1 MRRKFHFENDNHI
14 DLAENE
20 SNSTSW
26 NHDLSCV
33 CEETFFSR
41 SVYKYLSEMTIGI
54 ISENDFY
61 VIFSPPLFQYINI
74 MFTTNMSFQQNAFE
88 PQCLCDAL

>member
-1 MRRKFHFENDNHI
+1 
-14 DLAENE
+14 
-20 SNSTSW
+20 
-26 NHDLSCV
+26 
-33 CEETFFSR
+33 
-41 SVYKYLSEMTIGI
+41 MTIGI